1 MAFSITTDKDK
12 FNAIVAIGEL
22 GTQFFWFNTDS
33 KKFEYALPL
42 VSGGEYGGDTETF
55 EAPEMDDDTVAKISG
70 RTTLSDL
77 TYTSNY
83 TASRYERWTQILDN
97 TTPQV
102 YCEVFSDGSAVLSN
116 GTSGMPT
123 IQGGD
128 VRQIEVTVAPQ
139 GVVWVD
145 NIFAVT
151 DDGKISELNAMF
163 KAQGATEDVLAKG
176 EGTSVELPF
185 DYGTLPN
192 NRIGEVS
199 KEAAEQA

>member
-1 MAFSITTDKDK
+1 MAFEIKTDKDK
-12 FNAIVAIGEL
+12 LNAIVAIGEL
-22 GTQFFWFNTDS
+22 GTQFFWFNKTS
-33 KKFEYALPL
+33 KQFEYALPL

-83 TASRYERWTQILDN
+83 TAARYERWTQILDN
-97 TTPQV
+97 STPQV
-102 YCEVFSDGSAVLSN
+102 YCEVFSDGSAVISN

-145 NIFAVT
+145 NILAVT
-151 DDGKISELNAMF
+151 DYAKIAEINAMF
-163 KAQGATEDVLAKG
+163 NAQGAEGTVLTKG
-176 EGTSVELPF
+176 EDATGVELPF
-185 DYGTLPN
+185 DLTTLPS
-192 NRIGEVS
+192 NRIGKVS
-199 KEAAEQA
+199 DKAAE